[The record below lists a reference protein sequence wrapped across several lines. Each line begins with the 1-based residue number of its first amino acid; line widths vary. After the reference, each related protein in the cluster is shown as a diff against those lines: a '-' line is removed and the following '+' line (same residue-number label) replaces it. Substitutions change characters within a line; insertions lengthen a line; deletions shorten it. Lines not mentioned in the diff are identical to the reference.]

1 METELNTSPFPAVT
15 APRSRTTLEKVARVS
30 RPELARQALQ
40 HALSSAS
47 LDSLAPSDVTQVLA
61 EYGLGKEDA
70 AKVTRALW
78 HQAVET
84 FLGDGALSVQEQ
96 SYLRRLKLLLN
107 LNDSDVGVIEAAV
120 VGRRFQ
126 KSLQAAMSDGTISR
140 SERIALDRLASD
152 LALDPQHARETIRE
166 ASRELIGPFVARIL
180 ADSIVTRE
188 EKDELDRRLAE
199 VGMDLDSDLN
209 AQVTAA
215 FDRWKLD
222 NEPLNAVR
230 PSTALEEGEICFL
243 ERDTMWCEMRKRRS
257 RGQSYESLTPVDTGT
272 LFVTNRRAFFKGDG
286 KTSVIAFKDIAGL
299 TTYPDAL
306 RVEKQK
312 GKHIFF
318 MLSPEEI
325 HSTAKILLRARNQD
339 TGNPRHA
346 PPAPDPATWGEGS
359 GGSATKGKPERQSSG
374 RASQEEYGDPLSE
387 LASLIG
393 LASVKSAVAT
403 ITNVVRIQQARAAQG
418 LPVPP
423 MTHHLVFTGNPGTG
437 KTTVARIIAAVYRDL
452 GVVSKGHLVE
462 VDRAQLVA
470 SYVGQ
475 TAPKTLAVV
484 ESAMGGVLFIDEAYS
499 LVSES
504 EQDFGR
510 EAIETLLKLMED
522 RRDRFA
528 VIVAG
533 YRQPMEKFLAANPGL
548 RSRFG
553 RTIEFPDYEPED
565 LLTILRSFAEKSG
578 YRMTPA
584 AEALAGAHL
593 SAIHAIRSE
602 HFGNARTARTMFE
615 RMMERHSTRL
625 AADHDLS
632 RDDLVTLDESDIPD
646 PRDLG

>member
-1 METELNTSPFPAVT
+1 MQTEPNTSPFPAAT

-40 HALSSAS
+40 HVLSSAS
-47 LDSLAPSDVTQVLA
+47 LDSLASAAVTQILA
-61 EYGLGKEDA
+61 DYGLGKSDA
-70 AKVTRALW
+70 GRVTRALW
-78 HQAVET
+78 HQALET
-84 FLGDGALSVQEQ
+84 FLSDGVLSVQEQ

-107 LNDSDVGVIEAAV
+107 LADGDVDAIETDL
-120 VGRRFQ
+120 VGRRFR
-126 KSLQAAMSDGTISR
+126 KAVQAAMTDGTISR
-140 SERIALDRLASD
+140 SERVALDRLASE

-180 ADSIVTRE
+180 ADALVTRE

-199 VGMDLDSDLN
+199 AGIDLDSELK

-222 NEPLNAVR
+222 NEPLDVVR
-230 PSTALEEGEICFL
+230 ASTALEEGEVCFL
-243 ERDTMWCEMRKRRS
+243 ERETIWCEMRKRRS
-257 RGQSYESLTPVDTGT
+257 GGQSYESLTPIDTGT
-272 LFVTNRRAFFKGDG
+272 LFVTNRRAFFKGGG

-299 TTYPDAL
+299 TIYPDAL

-312 GKHIFF
+312 GRHIFF
-318 MLSPEEI
+318 MLSSEEI

-339 TGNPRHA
+339 TGVPHQG
-346 PPAPDPATWGEGS
+346 PPELDTTTGGDPS
-359 GGSATKGKPERQSSG
+359 RGSATKGKTSG
-374 RASQEEYGDPLSE
+374 QNRAGASGEEDRDPLTE

-393 LASVKSAVAT
+393 LVPVKRAVAT
-403 ITNVVRIQQARAAQG
+403 ITNLVRVQQARAAEG

-452 GVVSKGHLVE
+452 GVVSRGHLVE

-504 EQDFGR
+504 EQDYGR

-522 RRDRFA
+522 RRDRFI

-533 YRQPMEKFLAANPGL
+533 YRRPMETFLAANPGL

-584 AEALAGAHL
+584 AEVLARAHL
-593 SAIHAIRSE
+593 SAIHAARSE
-602 HFGNARTARTMFE
+602 HFANARTARTMFE
-615 RMMERHSTRL
+615 RMLERHSTRL

-632 RDDLVTLDESDIPD
+632 RDDLVMLDESDIPD